1 MFNPSAK
8 RQPSWATFVYASFL
22 LLIFCLGLD
31 QSLLFDVDEGAFTEA
46 TREMLLSGDWGHTT
60 LNGVDRFDKPI
71 GVYWL
76 QALSASLWGLN
87 EFAYRFP
94 SAISGWIASLALAQ
108 FAYAKWGARAGI
120 TAGLIAATSLGPW
133 AMARTATADA
143 LLGMFFVLI
152 FLDLARA
159 MLDRRLVAGR
169 RVALWMGLGM
179 LVKGPVAIVLPAGTL
194 FIYTLLQPQARS
206 FVFSLLR
213 DVYAWIILLSVSV
226 PWYAYAYSRH
236 GQAFI
241 DGFILKHNVD
251 RFVGSLEGHSGHWA
265 YFLVALPVLW
275 MPWSGLLLR
284 SFSQIRSQWQDE
296 LLKLSWVWFAFVFCF
311 FSIANTKLPH
321 YLLYA
326 EPAVCLL
333 LTYASLRAT
342 VKTWLFSVSIALL
355 GFVALLG
362 LPHYLKNHATEVS
375 DIFYRSLVLNAEAP
389 QLLVWLFALPLVWL
403 IGGGVNYF
411 MRPQIAAAGFKR
423 GDLWLVNFA
432 VFQAIVLAMFVLP
445 WWSKT
450 LQSPVREL
458 AFKLKDNPV
467 TVVQWGVHLPSFATY
482 REQAAPRREPQAGE
496 LALVKNVSP
505 NWPSDW
511 QVIESR
517 GPLSIVQ
524 SPKNPSQAR

>member
-1 MFNPSAK
+1 MFNHNATP
-8 RQPSWATFVYASFL
+8 RQYMTRFIYAAFL
-22 LLIFCLGLD
+22 LLIVLAGLGK
-31 QSLLFDVDEGAFTEA
+31 SLLFDVDEGAFTEA
-46 TREMLLSGDWGHTT
+46 TREMLVSGDWGHTT
-60 LNGVDRFDKPI
+60 LNGADRFDKPI

-76 QALSASLWGLN
+76 QALSAKLWGLN
-87 EFAYRFP
+87 EFGLRFP

-108 FAYAKWGARAGI
+108 FALTRWGSRAGL
-120 TAGLIAATSLGPW
+120 TAGLIAVTSLGPW

-143 LLGMFFVLI
+143 LLGMLFVLI

-159 MLDRRLVAGR
+159 ILDRHLMAGR
-169 RVALWMGLGM
+169 RVALWMGLGL

-194 FIYTLLQPQARS
+194 FIYSLLHPQARS
-206 FVFSLLR
+206 FVFGLLR
-213 DVYAWIILLSVSV
+213 DIYAWIILLTVAV
-226 PWYAYAYSRH
+226 PWYAYAFWRH

-275 MPWSGLLLR
+275 MPWSGLFLK
-284 SFSQIRSQWQDE
+284 SFSNIRSQWQDDF
-296 LLKLSWVWFAFVFCF
+296 LKLSWVWFGFVFCF

-333 LTYASLRAT
+333 LTYASLKASDR
-342 VKTWLFSVSIALL
+342 TWLFSMGIALV
-355 GFVALLG
+355 GFVVLLG
-362 LPHYLKNHATEVS
+362 LPHYLKSHTSEIS
-375 DIFYRSLVLNAEAP
+375 DVFYKSLALNATSP
-389 QLLVWLFALPLVWL
+389 QLLVWLFALPLVL
-403 IGGGVNYF
+403 FVGEGIHYF
-411 MRPQIAAAGFKR
+411 IRPQLASAGFKR
-423 GDLWLVNFA
+423 GDLWLLNFS
-432 VFQAIVLAMFVLP
+432 VFQVIVMALFVLP
-445 WWSKT
+445 WWSQT
-450 LQSPVREL
+450 LQSPVHDL
-458 AFKLKDNPV
+458 ALKLKENPS

-505 NWPSDW
+505 YWPSDW
-511 QVIESR
+511 QVVDSR

-524 SPKNPSQAR
+524 SPKISGQ